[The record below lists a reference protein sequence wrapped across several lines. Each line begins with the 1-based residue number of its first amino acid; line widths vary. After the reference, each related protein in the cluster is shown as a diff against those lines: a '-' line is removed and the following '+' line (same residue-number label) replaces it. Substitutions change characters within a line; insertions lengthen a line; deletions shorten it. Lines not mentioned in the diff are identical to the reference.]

1 MATDESEPQQ
11 HPSDRPERDL
21 IREAIERAA
30 PSGDIPIP
38 DDLLPADGTFPG
50 YDVIR
55 EIHRGG
61 QGVVYQAIQKAT
73 KRRVAIKVLHG
84 GPFTGSAGKARFER
98 EVQVLGQLNHPN
110 IVRIH
115 DSGLTTDGSCFYV
128 MDYIS
133 GATLDEFIAKKERQ
147 GIDETLKLFTRIC
160 EAVNAAHLKGVIHR
174 DLKPSNI
181 KITPEGEPIV
191 VDFGLAK
198 VAVPD
203 VTDEEHPRL
212 MSMTGQFIGSL
223 PWASPEQAQGVPGAI
238 DVRTD
243 VYSLGVI
250 LYQMLTGQFPYEV
263 AGHMRDVLD
272 NILRAQPL
280 RPSTVR
286 RKINDEVETIVLK
299 CLSKERDR
307 RYQSAGELARDIRRY
322 LSGEAIEAKRD
333 SGWYLITKTL
343 HRHRTATGIAAA
355 FLILII
361 AFGIV
366 MTVLWQRAVDAEKQT
381 STALSQLKDAQALER
396 AQRDRAEE
404 NFRYGTLG
412 SLNLIH
418 ELDEAMVDLR
428 GATPAREVLLKQAL
442 ANVDRLRTE
451 ADENPA
457 LRRDL
462 ATALDR
468 LGDIQG
474 SLYAGRLGETA
485 AARENYA
492 RAREIRATLLTE
504 TPDSPRSHAD
514 IAESHRRAAQER
526 LADRDF
532 GRTAED
538 YRTALASLARAEE
551 LATQRGEA
559 PATIAVHQ
567 DRAARFK
574 GELHDTL
581 LALAQTATDPS
592 IIDRAIGEAERH
604 RDDAQRHWTARLAD
618 DSANLMAA
626 RELGTLHDRGA
637 MAIVESALAIRR
649 DAMAHLRDGRRE
661 EAVTAMHRSDA
672 RLNEAVRKVNE
683 SRQEFERLIA
693 ANAANAE
700 LQRDLMI
707 VRHNT
712 GQVFSELARNIEILA
727 EPVGDQP
734 SLDGAR
740 QTRQTSLEEFEAALS
755 IARSLTS
762 ADERSLRARRDLAM
776 MLNKVGNEQRQL
788 SKHAARAGDQ
798 AGQRQWLDRAAESM
812 RESLAVRREVMAT
825 DPMPRH
831 ARDLVVG
838 LLKDG
843 EIDEFRGDAGDG
855 SPRERFTAA
864 QARYAEAVAT
874 LERLRGEGVVGL
886 DADLRVSRMALDS
899 IRTKIENL
907 GSGG

>member
-1 MATDESEPQQ
+1 MATDESGPMQP
-11 HPSDRPERDL
+11 PSDRPERDL

-30 PSGDIPIP
+30 PSGDVPIP

-115 DSGLTTDGSCFYV
+115 DSGLTLDGSCFYV

-133 GATLDEFIAKKERQ
+133 GATLDDVIQKKDRPS
-147 GIDETLKLFTRIC
+147 IDETLKLFTRIC

-181 KITPEGEPIV
+181 KITPEGEPVV

-223 PWASPEQAQGVPGAI
+223 PWASPEQAQGVPSAI

-250 LYQMLTGQFPYEV
+250 LYQMLTGRFPYEI

-343 HRHRTATGIAAA
+343 RRHRTATGIAAA
-355 FLILII
+355 FLVLII
-361 AFGIV
+361 AFGLV
-366 MTVLWQRAVDAEKQT
+366 MTVLWQRAVDAEKRT
-381 STALSQLKDAQALER
+381 SIALSQLKDAQALER

-412 SLNLIH
+412 SLQLIH
-418 ELDEAMVDLR
+418 ELDEAMLDLR

-451 ADENPA
+451 AEENPA

-462 ATALDR
+462 ALALDR

-485 AARENYA
+485 TARQQYA
-492 RAREIRATLLTE
+492 RAREIRAALLTE
-504 TPDSPRSHAD
+504 TPDNPRANAD
-514 IAESHRRAAQER
+514 MAESHRRAAQER

-532 GRTAED
+532 SRTAED
-538 YRTALASLARAEE
+538 YRAALAALARAVE
-551 LATQRGEA
+551 LANDRGDPHEA
-559 PATIAVHQ
+559 IQAYQ

-581 LALAQTATDPS
+581 LALAQTTTDAS
-592 IIDRAIGEAERH
+592 MIDRAIAEAERH
-604 RDDAQRHWTARLAD
+604 RDEAQRHWSERLAD
-618 DSANLMAA
+618 DPANLMAA

-649 DAMAHLRDGRRE
+649 DATTHMRDGRRE
-661 EAVTAMHRSDA
+661 EAINTMLRSDA
-672 RLNEAVRKVNE
+672 RLHEALGKVNA
-683 SRQEFERLIA
+683 SREDFERLIA

-707 VRHNT
+707 VRHNS
-712 GQVFSELARNIEILA
+712 GQIFSELARNTEILA
-727 EPVGDQP
+727 EPIADQD
-734 SLDGAR
+734 SLNAAMR
-740 QTRQTSLEEFEAALS
+740 VRESSLAEFESALS
-755 IARSLTS
+755 IARALTA

-776 MLNKVGNEQRQL
+776 MLNKAGNEQRQL
-788 SKHAARAGDQ
+788 SKHAARTGDQ
-798 AGQRQWLDRAAESM
+798 PGQRRWLSLAADSM
-812 RESLAVRREVMAT
+812 RESLDVRREVLAT

-831 ARDLVVG
+831 GRDLVVG

-855 SPRERFTAA
+855 SPRERFASA
-864 QARYAEAVAT
+864 EARYSEAVAV
-874 LERLRGEGVVGL
+874 LERLRGDGVVGL
-886 DADLRVSRMALDS
+886 DGDLRVSRSALDGV
-899 IRTKIENL
+899 RTKIGNL
-907 GSGG
+907 DSGG

>member
-1 MATDESEPQQ
+1 MAADQSD
-11 HPSDRPERDL
+11 HDKKPSQRQERDL
-21 IREAIERAA
+21 IREAIDRAT
-30 PSGDIPIP
+30 PSDGASPGDDI
-38 DDLLPADGTFPG
+38 LPLDGTFPG

-61 QGVVYQAIQKAT
+61 QGVVYQAIQRAT

-84 GPFTGSAGKARFER
+84 GPFTGSAGRARFER
-98 EVQVLGQLNHPN
+98 EIQILGQLNHPN

-115 DSGLTTDGSCFYV
+115 DSGLTSDGSCFYV

-133 GATLDEFIAKKERQ
+133 GPTLEEFIRKEERPS
-147 GIDETLKLFTRIC
+147 IDETLKLFTRIC

-181 KITPEGEPIV
+181 KITPEGDPII

-223 PWASPEQAQGVPGAI
+223 PWASPEQAQGMPGAI

-250 LYQMLTGQFPYEV
+250 LYQMLTGRFPYEV

-299 CLSKERDR
+299 CLSKERER

-322 LSGEAIEAKRD
+322 LGGEPIEAKRD
-333 SGWYLITKTL
+333 SGWYLISKTL
-343 HRHRTATGIAAA
+343 RRYRTATGIAAV
-355 FLILII
+355 FIVMIV
-361 AFGIV
+361 AFGVV
-366 MTVLWQRAVDAEKQT
+366 MTVLWRRALDAEAT
-381 STALSQLKDAQALER
+381 TALALADVRQARELEKL
-396 AQRDRAEE
+396 QRDRAEE

-412 SLNLIH
+412 SLQLIH
-418 ELDEAMVDLR
+418 HLDEAMTDLR
-428 GATPAREVLLKQAL
+428 GATPAREVLLKQAIENL
-442 ANVDRLRTE
+442 ARLRTE

-462 ATALDR
+462 AVALDR
-468 LGDIQG
+468 LGDLQG
-474 SLYAGRLGETA
+474 SLYAGRLGESA
-485 AARENYA
+485 AAREHYA
-492 RAREIRATLLTE
+492 KAREIRATLLAE
-504 TPDSPRSHAD
+504 DPQSPRAYAD
-514 IAESHRRAAQER
+514 AGESARRAAQER

-532 GRTAED
+532 ARAADE
-538 YRTALASLARAEE
+538 YRTALSLLARAIE
-551 LATQRGEA
+551 LATARGDPPAAVA
-559 PATIAVHQ
+559 PHHH
-567 DRAARFK
+567 RAARFK

-581 LALAQTATDPS
+581 LGLAQVTQDQAVAAS
-592 IIDRAIGEAERH
+592 AIEEAERH
-604 RDDAQRHWTARLAD
+604 REDAQRHWKAKLASD
-618 DSANLMAA
+618 PTDLQAA

-637 MAIVESALAIRR
+637 MAVVESALSIRR
-649 DAMAHLRDGRRE
+649 DATMQLREGKRE
-661 EAVTAMHRSDA
+661 QAVATMEKANA
-672 RLNEAVRKVNE
+672 RLQDALAMIDM
-683 SRQEFERLIA
+683 SRAEFTRLIE
-693 ANAANAE
+693 ANPANAE

-707 VRHNT
+707 VRHNA
-712 GQVFSELARNIEILA
+712 GQTFSEKARNLEILG
-727 EPVGDQP
+727 EPITDAAL
-734 SLDGAR
+734 LDDAKAIR
-740 QTRQTSLEEFEAALS
+740 ESALAEFEAALA
-755 IARSLTS
+755 IARALTA
-762 ADERSLRARRDLAM
+762 ADERSLRARRDLAL

-788 SKHAARAGDQ
+788 SKHASRHGDQ
-798 AGQRQWLDRAAESM
+798 QARVAWLERAVATM
-812 RESLAVRREVMAT
+812 GESLAVRREVMAT

-831 ARDLVVG
+831 GRDLVVG

-855 SPRERFTAA
+855 DPHARFAA
-864 QARYAEAVAT
+864 AEARYAEAVDV
-874 LERLRGEGVVGL
+874 LERLRSEGVVGL
-886 DADLRVSRMALDS
+886 DGDLRVARQALDA
-899 IRTKIENL
+899 IRIKIGNMEPRR
-907 GSGG
+907 